1 MTAKRLTEEQ
11 FREIEKNAT
20 VQAMGEQ
27 NRLIAFRCLV
37 LGEPQVS
44 LAKEFNLTRGAVSQT
59 VNRVWGACPP
69 GYQLVTA
76 LVSDEQAL
84 QIQQWEREAKKA
96 IKGNT

>member
-1 MTAKRLTEEQ
+1 MTAKSLTEEQ
-11 FREIEKNAT
+11 FRQIEENPT

-27 NRLIAFRCLV
+27 NRKIAFRCLV
-37 LGEPQVS
+37 LGEPQVA

-84 QIQQWEREAKKA
+84 QIKQWEREAKKA
-96 IKGNT
+96 IKGIT